1 MLYIFL
7 HSIAIYV
14 TSLITGVGVQGFSLK
29 AVIISVA
36 VAIVL
41 AVINLTVKPL
51 ITLVMLP
58 LHLITFGLTS
68 LIVNG
73 LAIKITS
80 MIVPGFIFPSFA
92 MAVWFAIVLSIINWV
107 VDKFRNK

>member
-7 HSIAIYV
+7 HSLAIYL

-29 AVIISVA
+29 AVAISIA

-41 AVINLTVKPL
+41 AIINLTVKPL
-51 ITLVMLP
+51 ITLVTLP
-58 LHLITFGLTS
+58 LHIITFGLFS

-73 LAIKITS
+73 LAIAITS

-92 MAVWFAIVLSIINWV
+92 MAIWFAIVLSIINWFF
-107 VDKFRNK
+107 DKFRK